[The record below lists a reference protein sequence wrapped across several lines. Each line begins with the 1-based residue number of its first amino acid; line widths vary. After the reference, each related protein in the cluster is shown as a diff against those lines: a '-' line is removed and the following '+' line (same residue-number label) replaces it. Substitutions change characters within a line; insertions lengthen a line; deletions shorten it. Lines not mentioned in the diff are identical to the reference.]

1 MKTINYNGI
10 DLPITDE
17 LKKALE
23 KAKEE
28 KEGTLSILWKPEKG
42 ETYFIVGL
50 SGTIGMDINILSY
63 DQDVIVMHDA
73 YQTEEIAEMAKHR
86 RRLHNTPSTAKKGGY
101 YWVWDFISRKAFPIS
116 LTFTMPYLD
125 RPRFA
130 TAEEAEKW
138 GKGDGENKGAQEVYE
153 FFYNLTE

>member
-17 LKKALE
+17 LEKALE
-23 KAKEE
+23 KAKKE
-28 KEGTLSILWKPEKG
+28 KERDLGILWKPEKY
-42 ETYFIVGL
+42 ETCFTIDADGRVLMFVHDSPYSKRVL
-50 SGTIGMDINILSY
+50 S
-63 DQDVIVMHDA
+63 MHDA

-86 RRLHNTPSTAKKGGY
+86 RRLHNTPSTAKKGENF
-101 YWVWDFISRKAFPIS
+101 WVWNTLRKITENIMS
-116 LTFTMPYLD
+116 HNYLHYLD

-130 TAEEAEKW
+130 TKEEAEKW
-138 GKGDGENKGAQEVYE
+138 GLGDGENKGAQEVYE